1 MNDIFGKAL
10 LDYQNG
16 KYSEDIRTETSIS
29 DEDIL
34 PIPYLFRSFSEMPL
48 LETKAL
54 KLAKGTILDVGC
66 GAGNHSLYLQE
77 KGNKVIAIDTS
88 EGAIE
93 VCKLRGVQDARQIDL
108 LQLKDEKFDTII
120 MLMNGT
126 GIFQKLE
133 NIDTY
138 LQHLKTLLN
147 PTGQLLIDSS
157 DLRYMYDEGEEE
169 GSIMIPEGMSYY
181 GDLAYTIHY
190 KQWTSKPFDLLYLD
204 ENTFKNAC
212 LANGFKFELVCRG
225 ENHDY
230 LAKLSIEADNHS

>member
-108 LQLKDEKFDTII
+108 LQLKNEKFDTII

-138 LQHLKTLLN
+138 LQHLKT
-147 PTGQLLIDSS
+147 
-157 DLRYMYDEGEEE
+157 Y
-169 GSIMIPEGMSYY
+169 
-181 GDLAYTIHY
+181 
-190 KQWTSKPFDLLYLD
+190 
-204 ENTFKNAC
+204 
-212 LANGFKFELVCRG
+212 
-225 ENHDY
+225 
-230 LAKLSIEADNHS
+230 